1 MINELSVLHVQGDD
15 VNVLFGLYLDRAPWA
30 YCDSALGEVRL
41 GPLGL
46 TQLLQTRL
54 GLTGPDARHST
65 RIRQYMARLAEVD
78 TPTAWFHGS
87 VSVDPWSTA
96 IDLLNQRDELVVN
109 GWSGVVPPGS
119 SAKLH
124 ALASLEQNPLP
135 LDRAFADYPLE
146 LIHEL
151 ESDATANW
159 PLGISRLELQ
169 HPRISFPAIW
179 GRLINA
185 LERRGVNV
193 TDPAPH
199 TGPVGD
205 VTVLVAK
212 TEWEAAEHT
221 ARWLAS
227 AANPGTDRSAVVA
240 SASTSLLDQELQ
252 LRGLPRLGV
261 SSRSRWRAVDQIIP
275 LFFNVIWA
283 PVDVQLLSEFL
294 NLPVSPVRRGAGRQ
308 LLRALAAQPGTG
320 GEAWLAALQEISSDE
335 TLGPDMA
342 AELDLLLSAGLLADD
357 GTVSGSAV
365 VERAR
370 WLRTQLSR
378 RVQIYPQLESVLSQ
392 LNEFT
397 ALIDGPEPVTSKT
410 LARILES
417 VIPASGSPIS
427 SGEAAPWVTLRSL
440 AELCDDVDT
449 LVWWACQDDG
459 QARARHWD
467 ASELRALQTI
477 GVELPDPAAL
487 AELELAVAVEA
498 ARRCKRLLLV
508 RAAEISGEPTKA
520 HPVLSSL
527 AFSVLP
533 VPLPGTADENKK
545 AVEQTI
551 KAFTVTPADLV
562 HDGVWHLAGRTAA
575 LTPVQP
581 APARLFPASHELGP
595 RPAFMPDKLSYSQL
609 SNLIGCS
616 LKWVLEKKGRIKV
629 GAAQSVPTG
638 NTMIG
643 TLVHRVVE
651 ELFGEL
657 HAANRAVPTP
667 AEVQAKLDELV
678 PHYAS
683 ELLLPGRGS
692 KLAGLRPVVEHSVI
706 KLFKTLQTQGVYI
719 RATEH
724 KFDKPA
730 SFNVN
735 GAQTEVQVSGSIDI
749 LAADQQTEP
758 VVIDLKW
765 TNRSKYRREE
775 ITEGNAMQLALYH
788 WALDDGPDPMSTVA
802 EDAAMSYYM
811 LKQGEF
817 ASTSTLFGPALASP
831 ASSRGTWQR
840 SVRAAEFSISE
851 VVSGRVLAAGR
862 QEMGSSDEQ
871 RDTATADGRLYQK
884 PPCNFCD
891 FSALCGLKG
900 DLS

>member
-1 MINELSVLHVQGDD
+1 MIEELSGLYVQGDE

-30 YCDSALGEVRL
+30 YRDSALGEVRL

-65 RIRQYMARLAEVD
+65 RIRQYMARLADQD
-78 TPTAWFHGS
+78 TPAAWFHGS
-87 VSVDPWSTA
+87 FAVDPWSTA
-96 IDLLNQRDELVVN
+96 IDLLNLRDELVLN
-109 GWSGVVPPGS
+109 GWTGLAPDEP
-119 SAKLH
+119 SAKLN
-124 ALASLEQNPLP
+124 ALTSLEQSLLP

-146 LIHEL
+146 LVHEL
-151 ESDATANW
+151 ESDATSNW
-159 PLGISRLELQ
+159 PLGITRLELQ
-169 HPRISFPAIW
+169 HPRSSFPAIW
-179 GRLINA
+179 GRLIWD
-185 LERRGVNV
+185 LERHGVSV
-193 TDPAPH
+193 TEPAPH
-199 TGPVGD
+199 PGPLGE

-227 AANPGTDRSAVVA
+227 APNLRTDRSAVVA
-240 SASTSLLDQELQ
+240 SASTALLDQELQ
-252 LRGLPRLGV
+252 LRGLPRIGV

-283 PVDVQLLSEFL
+283 PVDVQLLGEFL
-294 NLPVSPVRRGAGRQ
+294 NLPVSPVRRAAGRH

-320 GEAWLAALQEISSDE
+320 GEEWLGALQKISSDE
-335 TLGPDMA
+335 SLGPDIA
-342 AELDLLLSAGLLADD
+342 SELDVMLSTGLLPDE

-365 VERAR
+365 VERAQ

-378 RVQIYPQLESVLSQ
+378 RVRIYPQLESVLSQ

-397 ALIDGPEPVTSKT
+397 ALIDGPEPVTRKT
-410 LARILES
+410 IARILES
-417 VIPASGSPIS
+417 VIPASGSPMS
-427 SGEAAPWVTLRSL
+427 GGEAAPWVTLRGL
-440 AELCDDVDT
+440 AELCDDVDA
-449 LVWWACQDDG
+449 LLWWGCQDDG

-467 ASELRALQTI
+467 NAELRALQSI

-487 AELELAVAVEA
+487 AELELSVAVEA
-498 ARRCKRLLLV
+498 AKHCKRLLLV

-533 VPLPGTADENKK
+533 VPLPGTPDENKK
-545 AVEQTI
+545 AVEHAI
-551 KAFTVTPADLV
+551 NAFTVTPAELV

-581 APARLFPASHELGP
+581 SPAQLVPASHELGP
-595 RPAFMPDKLSYSQL
+595 RPAFMPEKLSYSQL
-609 SNLIGCS
+609 STLIGCS
-616 LKWVLEKKGRIKV
+616 LKWVLEKKGRLKV

-657 HAANRAVPTP
+657 HAANRAVPEP
-667 AEVQAKLDELV
+667 AEVQAKLDQLV

-692 KLAGLRPVVEHSVI
+692 KLAGLRPIVENSVI
-706 KLFKTLQTQGVYI
+706 KLFQTLQTQGVYI

-724 KFDKPA
+724 EFTKPA

-735 GAQTEVQVSGSIDI
+735 GAQTEVQVSGYIDV
-749 LAADQQTEP
+749 LAADQQAEP

-775 ITEGNAMQLALYH
+775 ITEGNALQLALYH

-817 ASTSTLFGPALASP
+817 ASTSKLFGPALASP
-831 ASSRGTWQR
+831 ASSRSTWQR

-851 VVSGRVLAAGR
+851 VVGGRVLAAGR
-862 QEMGSSDEQ
+862 QELGSSDEQ
-871 RDTATADGRLYQK
+871 RETATADGRLYQK

>member
-1 MINELSVLHVQGDD
+1 M
-15 VNVLFGLYLDRAPWA
+15 NVLFGLYLDRAPWT
-30 YCDSALGEVRL
+30 YRDSALGTVRL

-46 TQLLQTRL
+46 AQLLQTRL
-54 GLTGPDARHST
+54 GLTGPDTRHST
-65 RIRQYMARLAEVD
+65 RIRQFMARLAEQD
-78 TPTAWFHGS
+78 SPEAWFHGS
-87 VSVDPWSTA
+87 FSVDPWSTA
-96 IDLLNQRDELVVN
+96 IDLLNMRDELVVN
-109 GWSGVVPPGS
+109 GWSGLAPHGS
-119 SAKLH
+119 TAKLK
-124 ALASLEQNPLP
+124 ALSALEQSRLP

-151 ESDATANW
+151 ESEATAHW

-169 HPRISFPAIW
+169 HPRGSFPAIW
-179 GRLINA
+179 NRLIGA
-185 LERRGVNV
+185 LERRGVTV
-193 TDPAPH
+193 LDPSVP
-199 TGPVGD
+199 TEPVGE
-205 VTVLVAK
+205 VSVLVAE

-227 AANPGTDRSAVVA
+227 AATTAGNHATDRSAVVA
-240 SASTSLLDQELQ
+240 STSTALLDQELQ
-252 LRGLPRLGV
+252 RRGLPRIGV
-261 SSRSRWRAVDQIIP
+261 SCRSRWRAMDQIIP
-275 LFFNVIWA
+275 LFFTVIWG
-283 PVDVQLLSEFL
+283 PVDVQLLGEFL
-294 NLPVSPVRRGAGRQ
+294 NLPVSPVRRAAARH

-320 GEAWLAALQEISSDE
+320 GDAWLSALQEINDDE
-335 TLGPDMA
+335 TLGPVVA
-342 AELDLLLSAGLLADD
+342 AELDQLLGTGLVTDD
-357 GTVSGSAV
+357 GTVTGSVV
-365 VERAR
+365 VERAQ

-378 RVQIYPQLESVLSQ
+378 RVQLYPQLESVLSQ

-397 ALIDGPEPVTSKT
+397 ALIDGPEPVTRKT
-410 LARILES
+410 IARILES
-417 VIPASGSPIS
+417 VIPASASPLAG
-427 SGEAAPWVTLRSL
+427 GEAAPWVTLRSL
-440 AELCDDVDT
+440 GELCDDVDA
-449 LVWWACQDDG
+449 LVWWGCQDDG
-459 QARARHWD
+459 QVRSRHWD
-467 ASELRALQTI
+467 DAERQALLGA

-487 AELELAVAVEA
+487 AELELSVAVNA
-498 ARRCKRLLLV
+498 ARHCKRLLLV

-527 AFSVLP
+527 AFSALP
-533 VPLPGTADENKK
+533 APLPGTPEENKK
-545 AVEQTI
+545 AVEHAISASST
-551 KAFTVTPADLV
+551 TPAELV
-562 HDGVWHLAGRTAA
+562 RDGVWRLAGRTAA

-581 APARLFPASHELGP
+581 AQTRPVPASHELGP
-595 RPAFMPDKLSYSQL
+595 RPEFMPDKLSYSQL
-609 SNLIGCS
+609 STLIGCS
-616 LKWVLEKKGRIKV
+616 MKWVLEKKGRLKV
-629 GAAQSVPTG
+629 GDAQSVPTG

-651 ELFGEL
+651 ELFGDL
-657 HAANRAVPTP
+657 YAANRAVPQP
-667 AEVQAKLDELV
+667 AEVQAKLDQLV

-692 KLAGLRPVVEHSVI
+692 KLAGLRPIIENSVI
-706 KLFKTLQTQGVYI
+706 KLFQTLQTQGVYI

-724 KFDKPA
+724 EFSKPA
-730 SFNVN
+730 LFNVN
-735 GAQTEVQVSGSIDI
+735 GTQIEVKVSGYIDV
-749 LAADQQTEP
+749 LAADQQAEP

-775 ITEGNAMQLALYH
+775 ITQGDAMQLALYH

-831 ASSRGTWQR
+831 ASSRSTWRR

-851 VVSGRVLAAGR
+851 VVGGRVLAAGR
-862 QEMGSSDEQ
+862 QELGSSAEQ